1 MATETIVLIGFMG
14 VGKTSIGTFLARK
27 TKVNFCDTDRMITK
41 SQAATPQEIFQS
53 HGEVYFRQ
61 VESKVLAQALTQHGI
76 ISTGGGIVELRY
88 NLQLLRQSKATIVYL
103 YGDLFHLMPRLL
115 PNHKRPLIE
124 HNSSRDL
131 FELWQRRD
139 KIYRSIADLIID
151 TTGKRNNVI
160 AAEVKLGVALWQRHE
175 LSQKEIA
182 TSSQILS
189 LERKIA
195 NLNHQKQILNQNLIN
210 HRYIDVINRGFKR
223 GSR

>member
-1 MATETIVLIGFMG
+1 MATQTIVLIGFMG

-41 SQAATPQEIFQS
+41 SQAATPQEIFQT

-76 ISTGGGIVELRY
+76 ISTGGGIVELKY
-88 NLQLLRQSKATIVYL
+88 NLQLLR
-103 YGDLFHLMPRLL
+103 
-115 PNHKRPLIE
+115 NHKRPLIE

-160 AAEVKLGVALWQRHE
+160 AAEIKLGAALWQRHE

-182 TSSQILS
+182 ISSQILS